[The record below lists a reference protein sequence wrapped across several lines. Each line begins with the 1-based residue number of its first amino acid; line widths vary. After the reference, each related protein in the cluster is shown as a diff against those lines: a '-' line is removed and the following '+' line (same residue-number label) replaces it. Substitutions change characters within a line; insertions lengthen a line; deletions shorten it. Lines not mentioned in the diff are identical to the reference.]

1 MLQIIN
7 ANFVALQKGDIMKSN
22 PIYRKILFIVS
33 ILVVSF
39 LVLSICIYKYINN
52 FGFVKEGSDISVTN
66 YHGQLS
72 AFKLN
77 DNEVFFL
84 GSNRPECPT
93 ERGACWIY
101 NMPITE
107 TPSEIYNVKNGSH
120 KIIHLPDNIL
130 YQPKGLLLNDDNLL
144 LVNAAKTKK
153 LPKDNIGIKGT
164 DFSIYKTLI
173 LIDLKSNKIIQT
185 YDKKIN
191 KKYEPNQQYTSYT
204 LLNNGKILIIDFEN
218 KIAEIYNPKQNDS
231 IIVDFPYNKNKKNVV
246 LPYKQEQALIF
257 GQTKNNYDDSDTV
270 IIYDDKNKTFKE
282 FGHTYRR
289 SNPYI
294 ISLDENKYL
303 ILGGIIYNPHNA
315 MNLDVREIEIFD
327 ANTGTYKIINQLPY
341 LLKYDWRTDRN
352 SFGIAFID
360 DRYVLLAGGTQG
372 GYPFIRTLKSSL
384 IIDTK
389 INKIKKGPNLKY
401 PFSSHQMLKVND
413 DKILIFGDDSW
424 VYHKKIQI
432 FNLNKRRY

>member
-1 MLQIIN
+1 MKHN
-7 ANFVALQKGDIMKSN
+7 A
-22 PIYRKILFIVS
+22 IYKKILFIVL
-33 ILVVSF
+33 ILIISF
-39 LVLSICIYKYINN
+39 FVLFISIYKFINN
-52 FGFVKEGSDISVTN
+52 FGFVEKGSDISVTN

-77 DNEVFFL
+77 DNEVFFF

-101 NMPITE
+101 NMPIKE
-107 TPSEIYNVKNGSH
+107 TPSEIYNVENSTH
-120 KIIHLPDNIL
+120 KIIHLPNNIL
-130 YQPKGLLLNDDNLL
+130 YQPDGILLSGDKLL

-173 LIDLKSNKIIQT
+173 LIDLKSNKVIQT

-204 LLNNGKILIIDFEN
+204 LLNNGKILIIDFKN

-231 IIVDFPYNKNKKNVV
+231 IIVDFPFNKNKKNVV
-246 LPYKQEQALIF
+246 LPHKQEQALVF
-257 GQTKNNYDDSDTV
+257 GQTKNNYNDSDTV

-294 ISLDENKYL
+294 ISLDGNKYL

-327 ANTGTYKIINQLPY
+327 ANTGTYEIINKLPY

-352 SFGIAFID
+352 SFGIVSID
-360 DRYVLLAGGTQG
+360 GRYVLMTGGTQG

-389 INKIKKGPNLKY
+389 KNTIKRGPNLKY

-413 DKILIFGDDSW
+413 VKILIFDDDSW
-424 VYHKKIQI
+424 VYHKKTQI
-432 FNLNKRRY
+432 FNLNKRR

>member
-1 MLQIIN
+1 MC
-7 ANFVALQKGDIMKSN
+7 FVGSLVYLLVRNNSN
-22 PIYRKILFIVS
+22 IG
-33 ILVVSF
+33 
-39 LVLSICIYKYINN
+39 YITL
-52 FGFVKEGSDISVTN
+52 GTDISVTN
-66 YHGQLS
+66 FEYKLN

-77 DNEVFFL
+77 ENEVFFL
-84 GSNRPECPT
+84 GSNRPEFPDI
-93 ERGACWIY
+93 RGEQWVY
-101 NMPITE
+101 NMPVTE
-107 TPSEIYNVKNGSH
+107 KPSEIYNLDNNTHEMV
-120 KIIHLPDNIL
+120 HLPNEIL
-130 YQPKGLLLNDDNLL
+130 YQPDGLLLNDDKLL
-144 LVNAAKTKK
+144 LVNASKTKK
-153 LPKDNIGIKGT
+153 LPKDNIGINGT

-257 GQTKNNYDDSDTV
+257 GQTKNNYNDSDTV

-294 ISLDENKYL
+294 ISLDGNKYL

-327 ANTGTYKIINQLPY
+327 ANTGTYEIINQLPY
-341 LLKYDWRTDRN
+341 VMHYNWKKDMN
-352 SFGIAFID
+352 SFAVAPIN
-360 DRYVLLAGGTQG
+360 DRYILLTGGDKSY
-372 GYPFIRTLKSSL
+372 YPFVKVLKSSL
-384 IIDTK
+384 IIDTEK
-389 INKIKKGPNLKY
+389 NAIKRGPNLKY
-401 PFSSHQMLKVND
+401 PLSSHQMLQLKNG
-413 DKILIFGDDSW
+413 KILIYDDNS
-424 VYHKKIQI
+424 YHKYKSTQVY
-432 FNLNKRRY
+432 NLK